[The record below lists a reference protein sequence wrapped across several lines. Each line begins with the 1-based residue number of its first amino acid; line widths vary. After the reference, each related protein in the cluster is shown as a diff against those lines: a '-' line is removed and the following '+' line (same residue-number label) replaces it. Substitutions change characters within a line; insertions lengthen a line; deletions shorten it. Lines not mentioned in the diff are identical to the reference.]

1 MKKMKKMDVLE
12 LANELDIMFGNP
24 LGPKRYDLVKEAV
37 NILRLQDE
45 EIKAL
50 RNDVMELTKAQK
62 K

>member
-1 MKKMKKMDVLE
+1 MNVLE
-12 LANELDIMFGNP
+12 LANKLDTMFGNP
-24 LGPKRYDLVKEAV
+24 LGPKSYDLIKEAV